1 MSDKID
7 FFCSV
12 CRPEIDSE
20 DEIRSIDITIRDESQ
35 LSPAMPVKQD
45 GNEVTAASW
54 EKTNFMSISL

>member
-20 DEIRSIDITIRDESQ
+20 DEIRSIDITVRDESQ
-35 LSPAMPVKQD
+35 LSPALPVKHD
-45 GNEVTAASW
+45 GNEVKAA
-54 EKTNFMSISL
+54 L